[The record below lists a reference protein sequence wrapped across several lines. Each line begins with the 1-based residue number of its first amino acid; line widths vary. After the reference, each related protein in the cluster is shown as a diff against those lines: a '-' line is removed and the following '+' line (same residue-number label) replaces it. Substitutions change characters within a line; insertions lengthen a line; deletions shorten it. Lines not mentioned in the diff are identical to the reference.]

1 MGVFWQLFNFAMV
14 HSVISIV
21 GMLYVETEILRTGN
35 EQLLNDLK
43 EGVIIM
49 DKESSMVMF
58 VNNAAKRFKIRKDKN
73 ISMSFVGEGEAFDLK
88 QKMFALIDLNMINED
103 DNSDSSNMI

>member
-1 MGVFWQLFNFAMV
+1 MLVDQVWLVAVSSFVYDKKVTTTIVVECIMGVFWQLFNFTMV

-21 GMLYVETEILRTGN
+21 GMLYVETDILRTGN

-49 DKESSMVMF
+49 DKETSMVMF
-58 VNNAAKRFKIRKDKN
+58 ANNAA
-73 ISMSFVGEGEAFDLK
+73 
-88 QKMFALIDLNMINED
+88 
-103 DNSDSSNMI
+103 